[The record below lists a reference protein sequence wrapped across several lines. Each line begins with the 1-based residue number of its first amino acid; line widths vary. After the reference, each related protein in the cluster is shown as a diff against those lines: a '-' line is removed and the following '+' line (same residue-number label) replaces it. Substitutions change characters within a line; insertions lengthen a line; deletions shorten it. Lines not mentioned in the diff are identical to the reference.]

1 MNRRLGSYNI
11 DINVARLTPTGR
23 SSVLPILSR
32 PSCRPILSIL
42 LRQLIDP
49 LVGTKEGY

>member
-1 MNRRLGSYNI
+1 VNGRLGSHNI
-11 DINVARLTPTGR
+11 DINVARLIPTGR

-32 PSCRPILSIL
+32 PSRRPMLSIL
-42 LRQLIDP
+42 LRRPIDP